1 MELFGH
7 ACDALQSRTCIYP
20 EMTTLTRSAFQ
31 RDCDRDHIAHSTA
44 FRRLVHKTQG
54 FSSHAGDLFW
64 TQLTHWLE
72 AAQLGRSIAR
82 NLQLNEDLIEA
93 IVLAHVLG
101 CAPLRHAGQDTT
113 QY

>member
-1 MELFGH
+1 M
-7 ACDALQSRTCIYP
+7 
-20 EMTTLTRSAFQ
+20 
-31 RDCDRDHIAHSTA
+31 HS
-44 FRRLVHKTQG
+44 
-54 FSSHAGDLFW
+54 
-64 TQLTHWLE
+64 LE

-93 IVLAHVLG
+93 IVLAHGLG